1 MLTNTDKSLPYLQS
15 LSSCLAKV
23 SNDGYTHDMKM
34 ENGIIQSLQ
43 SGKSFYPN
51 EVKVVNFFRF
61 EGLSD
66 PDDSAILYILE
77 MKDGT
82 KGTLVDAYG
91 IYSSAEIDQFMKTV
105 EDFQKSPEGT

>member
-1 MLTNTDKSLPYLQS
+1 MQS

-23 SNDGYTHDMKM
+23 GKDGYTHDMKM
-34 ENGIIQSLQ
+34 ENGILQSLL

-77 MKDGT
+77 MNDGT

-91 IYSSAEIDQFMKTV
+91 VYSSSEVDQFMKAV
-105 EDFQKSPEGT
+105 EDFQKSPPGN